1 MSRWEVRLCID
12 DFDKSKIIRDNTF
25 SLVEVK
31 NKSFRIRDYE
41 KDIKYICKSIDNR
54 LEDWDGKPSLEVAKE
69 RLNAIS
75 NIFLFYHSLES
86 KAIGWCW
93 FTESMTHDWITT
105 SHELPTKNSC
115 YAGGMYIRKDINIPP
130 KSGEQLY
137 YHVLSNLLCRYKWV
151 YGYADSWNRP
161 SIYLANRCRFTPYN
175 FIKE

>member
-54 LEDWDGKPSLEVAKE
+54 LEDWDGKPSLQVAKE
-69 RLNAIS
+69 RLNSIS

-86 KAIGWCW
+86 SYWLVLVYRIYDSRLDYYL
-93 FTESMTHDWITT
+93 TQT
-105 SHELPTKNSC
+105 SNK
-115 YAGGMYIRKDINIPP
+115 K
-130 KSGEQLY
+130 
-137 YHVLSNLLCRYKWV
+137 
-151 YGYADSWNRP
+151 
-161 SIYLANRCRFTPYN
+161 
-175 FIKE
+175 

>member
-1 MSRWEVRLCID
+1 MKKTL
-12 DFDKSKIIRDNTF
+12 
-25 SLVEVK
+25 
-31 NKSFRIRDYE
+31 
-41 KDIKYICKSIDNR
+41 
-54 LEDWDGKPSLEVAKE
+54 
-69 RLNAIS
+69 

-93 FTESMTHDWITT
+93 YTESMTHDWITT
-105 SHELPTKNSC
+105 SHKLPTKNSC

-130 KSGEQLY
+130 TSGEQLY